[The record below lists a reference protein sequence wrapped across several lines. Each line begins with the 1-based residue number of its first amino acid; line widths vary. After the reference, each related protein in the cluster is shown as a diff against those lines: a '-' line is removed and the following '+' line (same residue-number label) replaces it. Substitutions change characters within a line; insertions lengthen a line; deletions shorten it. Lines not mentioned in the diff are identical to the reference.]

1 MSPKFDEAFPLLIL
15 TCMFTTDSICQTG
28 IYYLRTRPAVNAIQ
42 FTVSKSMADESGD
55 DIQRMSNDI
64 DIECL
69 SCSA

>member
-1 MSPKFDEAFPLLIL
+1 MFDEAPLLIL
-15 TCMFTTDSICQTG
+15 TCMLTTDSICQTG

-42 FTVSKSMADESGD
+42 FTVSKSMTDESGD
-55 DIQRMSNDI
+55 DVQHMSN

>member
-1 MSPKFDEAFPLLIL
+1 
-15 TCMFTTDSICQTG
+15 MFTTDSICQTG